1 MKAAQIRQ
9 SFLDFFRG
17 KGHAIVPSTSLL
29 PTSPNLLFTNAGMNQ
44 FVPYFLGEGKAPWK
58 RVANTQKCI
67 RAGGKHNDLE
77 DVGFDTYHHTF
88 FEMLGN
94 WSFGDYFKEEAIE
107 WAWELLTGVWSLPKE
122 RIYATI
128 YRPGPGEPAEFD
140 WQAWELWAN
149 IFRREDLDPEVHIR
163 AFGMKENFWMMGET
177 GPCGPCSELHV
188 DLTPLGDTAGALVN
202 ADDPRCIEIW
212 NLVFIQ
218 YNAEADGAFRPLPAT
233 HVDTGLGF
241 ERVAGIYATTKNLT
255 DYSRA
260 PSNYDSDLFG
270 DFFRFL
276 TERSSHRYQHTV
288 PGDRKAMSEIEMK
301 DCAFRVLADH
311 IRTLTCSIADGILP
325 GNDGRNYVLR
335 RILRR
340 AILFSKRLDL
350 PSRSFSDLVEPTVE
364 SLGDSFP
371 ELVEHRSM
379 IERVI
384 STEEEA
390 FERTIERGLQILD
403 RITAG
408 GERRISGFDA
418 FTLYD
423 TYGFPIDLT
432 QLIARERGM
441 TIDIEGFES
450 HMTEQRERAR
460 RAHKRMSITIAEEA
474 STAASKTEF
483 CGYRRENLA
492 NFSATVVA
500 VVHKGDAAFLVF
512 DTTPFYSEMGGQIG
526 DTGTVSIAGREYRIT
541 DTIRD
546 GEDRFLHK
554 TDLPLVEDLSGKSA
568 VLSVDLDRRLGIQ
581 RHHTATHV
589 LHAALRQVLGSHLK
603 QSGSLVSEGRLR
615 FDFSHFE
622 QPSRTQLQEIETW
635 ANLRIIENTSVDW
648 YEVPFD
654 EKPEEAIAFFGDK
667 YGSVVRIVDIG
678 GWSVELCGGTHV
690 DATGEIGLLKVVHE
704 SAIAAGTRRI
714 EAIVGESA
722 YQFVRHNFEHFT
734 SLARRLSC
742 QTEEVEERVT
752 NLLQT
757 KSALE
762 RELQKL
768 RQRNL
773 STQAD
778 ELADSAVS
786 NGDVQFVAAK
796 VATENP
802 GELRPLALQVA
813 DRLKAAVVVLGRTNG
828 DKVTILAL
836 ATPQAVAAGHQADQ
850 IIKSLADDLGGNGG
864 GKPAFAM
871 GGGDRPEKLQGVL
884 KQFIDS
890 V

>member
-1 MKAAQIRQ
+1 MKAAQARQ
-9 SFLDFFRG
+9 SFLDFFKG
-17 KGHAIVPSTSLL
+17 KGHAIVPSASLL

-107 WAWELLTGVWSLPKE
+107 WAWELLTEVWSLPKE
-122 RIYATI
+122 RLYATV

-140 WQAWELWAN
+140 RQAWDLWAS

-163 AFGMKENFWMMGET
+163 TSGMKDNFWMMGET

-188 DLTPLGDTAGALVN
+188 DLTPLGDTEGGLVN

-241 ERVAGIYATTKNLT
+241 ERVAGIYATTKNFT

-260 PSNYDSDLFG
+260 PSNYDSDLFAET
-270 DFFRFL
+270 FRFL
-276 TERSSHRYQHTV
+276 TERSGHRYQHTV
-288 PGDRKAMSEIEMK
+288 PGDRKAMSEIETK

-350 PSRSFSDLVEPTVE
+350 PSGSFSDLVEPTVN

-371 ELVEHRSM
+371 ELVEQRSM
-379 IERVI
+379 IQKVI

-390 FERTIERGLQILD
+390 FERTIGRGLQILD
-403 RITAG
+403 RITADG
-408 GERRISGFDA
+408 ARRISGIDA

-432 QLIARERGM
+432 QLIARERDM
-441 TIDIEGFES
+441 TIDLEGFES
-450 HMTEQRERAR
+450 HMAEQRDRGR
-460 RAHKRMSITIAEEA
+460 RAHRRTSITVAEEA
-474 STAASKTEF
+474 SSFASKTEF
-483 CGYRRENLA
+483 CGYHRENLA
-492 NFSATVVA
+492 NFSATVAA
-500 VVHKGDAAFLVF
+500 VVGQGDVGFLVF
-512 DTTPFYSEMGGQIG
+512 DKTPFYGEMGGQIG
-526 DTGTVSIAGREYRIT
+526 DTGTASIDGRKYRIT
-541 DTIRD
+541 DTVRD
-546 GEDRFLHK
+546 GEDRFLHR
-554 TDLPLVEDLSGKSA
+554 TELPVIEDLKGKTA
-568 VLSVDLDRRLGIQ
+568 VLSVDLDRRFGIQ
-581 RHHTATHV
+581 RHHTGTHV

-603 QSGSLVSEGRLR
+603 QSGSLVSDGRLR

-622 QPSRTQLQEIETW
+622 QPSREQLQEIETW
-635 ANLRIIENTSVDW
+635 ANLRIIGNTGVDW

-667 YGSVVRIVDIG
+667 YGSIIRIVDIG

-690 DATGEIGLLKVVHE
+690 AAIGEIGLLKIVHE

-714 EAIVGESA
+714 EALVGESA
-722 YQFVRHNFEHFT
+722 YEFVRHNFEHFT

-742 QTEEVEERVT
+742 QTEDVEERVT
-752 NLLQT
+752 TLLQT
-757 KSALE
+757 KSDLE
-762 RELQKL
+762 RELREL
-768 RQRNL
+768 RQKNL
-773 STQAD
+773 TAQAD
-778 ELADSAVS
+778 ALADSAVPK
-786 NGDVQFVAAK
+786 GDIQFVAAK
-796 VATENP
+796 VETENP

-813 DRLKAAVVVLGRTNG
+813 NRLKSAVVVLGRA
-828 DKVTILAL
+828 DVAKLTILAL
-836 ATPQAVAAGHQADQ
+836 ATPQAVAEGHRADQ
-850 IIKSLADDLGGNGG
+850 IIKVLTSHLGGSGG

-871 GGGDRPEKLQGVL
+871 GGGDRPEKLQGAL
-884 KQFIDS
+884 ERFIDS